1 MRRADSI
8 RDRAQCESRR
18 TQHKRKGEAMSN
30 LYAIETEMHSD
41 STITHLIAYGRQV
54 EGRWGAWYADCGRVV
69 RGEVWEA
76 GSVEGGRCKNCV
88 AKTLQRQKWEDERKA
103 RQEKSLA

>member
-1 MRRADSI
+1 
-8 RDRAQCESRR
+8 
-18 TQHKRKGEAMSN
+18 MSN
-30 LYAIETEMHSD
+30 LYAIETETHSD

-54 EGRWGAWYADCGRVV
+54 EGKWGAWYADCGRVV